1 MFPGTSVNAGALQ
14 ETIVNDLSDNLSSSV
29 KLFTDDTSL
38 FCVYDTKVSWFFD

>member
-1 MFPGTSVNAGALQ
+1 MFTGTSVNAGALQ

-38 FCVYDTKVSWFFD
+38 FCVYDTKVS